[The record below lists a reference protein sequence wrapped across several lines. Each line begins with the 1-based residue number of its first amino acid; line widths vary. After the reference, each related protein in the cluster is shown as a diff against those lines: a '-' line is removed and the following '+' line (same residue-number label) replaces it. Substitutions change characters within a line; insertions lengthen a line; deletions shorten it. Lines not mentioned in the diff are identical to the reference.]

1 MAIRLVT
8 AGVTDL
14 RLPTPAAKPDFT
26 AARTIAGQSGQVRG
40 NWQAFFVRI
49 PSSGF
54 ADNRV
59 YNVLGFDQNAL
70 GTFTLGGDHRIR
82 IGADSTGSATIAG
95 AGRLRPWVSRRG
107 LAVLAYGTAENDG
120 AMTALPLMTRDPDVY
135 LVVEGIRNVGTA
147 GSPDWRGFAAIC
159 PVGGA
164 AASEVRAS
172 VNAGALSGAGTILG
186 QIFVSQDTS
195 VARHTPPNL
204 VLEHYGLVE
213 GDFPWDTVNNR
224 PHHDAIAALA
234 AGSGAATLYD
244 YAELATA
251 QNAGTLPFAN
261 CDQGLGEVRLW
272 YPLTDL
278 TAGGLANLGT
288 AGTNTL
294 VVTNHNSGSGGLTDN
309 AAIVPAHWLSG
320 AAPPVITEP
329 AVKFFGGRGTRA
341 ISIAGTHSG
350 NVQRRWERMSDNAA
364 LAGLDWATVTTTGA
378 AFTIADTL
386 PVGGP
391 YRLRVRDAAD
401 NALTATPLED
411 VLVGT
416 VLVTHGQSGMELT
429 FGSGSPVL
437 GLNNLNLAVDAG
449 AQGLLVKLQNQ
460 LGGSTATY
468 VQPAIT
474 SARLIGGQTP
484 AVRSGAVAAMNQ
496 WNAMNPGH
504 PLCIVNM
511 AINGTGMASWAANN
525 DLTAEGGHASWHF
538 LGDIGVAA
546 GAGSGNESGVV
557 ETYAAALGRW
567 ADLHVMMWAP
577 GMSSDQAVRASY
589 AAGIDARWSAN
600 TTAPWLIIPVWRAH
614 REASDT
620 ALAVVKR
627 EEHVLFVNELGERG
641 FLGPTWGDSI
651 ADNPGS
657 LHAAYSATGLDAQP
671 VLDTNQV
678 GVTRNGR
685 GIGRAAARVFD
696 ASINTQFRIVGA
708 WWPAAAGGN
717 TIEVELGRPARTLAG
732 AAVRADVF
740 WVSEDNGATWTNSG
754 FTAALA
760 GGATRVVLTKASG
773 NWAAS
778 GVRVDYMRNFPN
790 PPSVTANEA
799 NTEPLLNGLLYDAG
813 TWRGRVDLATP
824 AGNVLQGT
832 NRVGA
837 GVAGIPVEARGA
849 ARLLTTERFAGSRN
863 VTVRMMA
870 ADGVTVLAEKELAVT
885 AAGGV

>member
-8 AGVTDL
+8 QGVTDL

-40 NWQAFFVRI
+40 NWQAFFVRV
-49 PSSGF
+49 PATGF

-59 YNVLGFDQNAL
+59 YNVLGFDSANAGL
-70 GTFTLGGDHRIR
+70 FSSAGDHRIR
-82 IGADSTGSATIAG
+82 IGADSTGSATISG
-95 AGRLRPWVSRRG
+95 AGRLRPWVTRRG
-107 LAVLAYGTAENDG
+107 ANSFAYGTVETDG
-120 AMTALPLMTRDPDVY
+120 AMTALPLMTRDPDVF

-164 AASEVRAS
+164 AASEVRAT
-172 VNAGALSGAGTILG
+172 VNAGALSGAGTMIG
-186 QIFVSQDTS
+186 QIFVSQDTN
-195 VARHTPPNL
+195 VARWTPPNL
-204 VLEHYGLVE
+204 VLEHYALVT

-329 AVKFFGGRGTRA
+329 PIRFFGGRGARA
-341 ISIAGTHSG
+341 ISIAGTHTG
-350 NVQRRWERMSDNAA
+350 NVQRRWETMTGAV
-364 LAGLDWATVTTTGA
+364 LTGFDWATVTTTGG
-378 AFTIADTL
+378 AFTITDTL

-401 NALTATPLED
+401 NALTASPLED

-416 VLVTHGQSGMELT
+416 VLLTHGQSGMELT
-429 FGSGSPVL
+429 FGFGSPPL
-437 GLNNLNLAVDAG
+437 GINNLNLAVDAG

-460 LGGSTATY
+460 YGGTTATY
-468 VQPAIT
+468 AQPSIT

-484 AVRSGAVAAMNQ
+484 AVRSGAVVAMNQ
-496 WNAMNPGH
+496 WHAVNPGH

-511 AINGTGMASWAANN
+511 AINGTGMEQWAAN
-525 DLTAEGGHASWHF
+525 DDMTAEGGHASWRF
-538 LGDIGVAA
+538 LGTIGAVA
-546 GAGSGNESGVV
+546 GASSGNNSGVV

-567 ADLHVMMWAP
+567 ADVHVIMWAP
-577 GMSSDQAVRASY
+577 GMSSVQATRTAY
-589 AAGIDARWSAN
+589 AAAIDARWSAN
-600 TTAPWLIIPVWRAH
+600 ASAPWLVIPVWRGH
-614 REASDT
+614 RPPADGGVS
-620 ALAVVKR
+620 VGKR
-627 EEHVLFVNELGERG
+627 EEHILFTQELGVRG
-641 FLGPTWGDSI
+641 FLGPTWGDSVMG
-651 ADNPGS
+651 NNNS
-657 LHAAYSATGLDAQP
+657 LHAAYSATGLDADP
-671 VLDTNQV
+671 VLDVNQV
-678 GVTRNGR
+678 GHTRNAR
-685 GIGRAAARVFD
+685 GIGRAAARVFNP
-696 ASINTQFRIVGA
+696 AINTQFRIVGA
-708 WWPAAAGGN
+708 WWPAAAGSN

-732 AAVRADVF
+732 AAVRADMF
-740 WVSEDNGATWTNSG
+740 WVSEDNGATFTNSG
-754 FTAALA
+754 FTVALA
-760 GGATRVVLTKASG
+760 AGGTRAVLTKSSG
-773 NWAAS
+773 NWAATN
-778 GVRVDYMRNFPN
+778 VRVDYMRDYPN
-790 PPSVTANEA
+790 PPAITPNEA
-799 NTEPLLNGLLYDAG
+799 DTEPLLNGLLYDAG

-832 NRVGA
+832 NRTGA

-849 ARLLTTERFAGSRN
+849 ARLLTTERFTGSRN
-863 VTVRMMA
+863 VTVRLMA
-870 ADGVTVLAEKELAVT
+870 ADGVTVLAEKTLAVT